1 MESGFT
7 KLLSNFKLIVNGI
20 GKMKKA
26 WAKASLRLFQL
37 ISPETWEN
45 FEERVEVSSETW
57 ASYGW
62 VPFLPDSNLDEMIG
76 YPDVPES
83 QETTDEFMQVRID
96 SFRVDKLFSALKKS
110 SEMQELNLITLNES
124 ILCFENN
131 LYSACALCVFA
142 LIDEQYLQG
151 QPLTPEKRRRW
162 LAKPSTAEIFNK
174 SFSGQ
179 SFFFAMTTN
188 KIIER
193 FFSDAKDFRSEDGL
207 NRNFLCHG
215 MNKYYPNKTDCLKL
229 FVLLFNVYSL
239 FGSKLYNWSGKV
251 AEI

>member
-1 MESGFT
+1 MESAF
-7 KLLSNFKLIVNGI
+7 SKLISNVKLIMNGI

-26 WAKASLRLFQL
+26 WDKDSPRLFQL
-37 ISPETWEN
+37 LSPETWEN
-45 FEERVEVSSETW
+45 FAERVELSSETW
-57 ASYGW
+57 ANYGW
-62 VPFLPDSNLDEMIG
+62 VPFLPDSNLDEIIG
-76 YPDVPES
+76 CPDVPES

-96 SFRVDKLFSALKKS
+96 SFGVDKLFSALKKS
-110 SEMQELNLITLNES
+110 SEKQELNLITLNES
-124 ILCFENN
+124 ILCFEND

-142 LIDEQYLQG
+142 LIDEQYLHG
-151 QPLTPEKRRRW
+151 QPSTPEKRRRW
-162 LAKPSTAEIFNK
+162 LAKPSTAENFNK
-174 SFSGQ
+174 SFPGQ
-179 SFFFAMTTN
+179 SFFSAMTTN

-239 FGSKLYNWSGKV
+239 FGSKLYNWNGKV
-251 AEI
+251 VEG